1 MTSQY
6 ETNLWLTH
14 VIIVWL
20 TEPIRRCVHWWTQVF
35 KIEGFVCKHFLPSL
49 PPSFIFWLSF
59 HFSRGQNRESC
70 FWVFLCSKTKWK
82 HLLRRLESQWCYIGF
97 LSPFMYLKLVLCTI
111 KVPKVRLKVFLYWQ
125 VIVSDHISPY
135 QSAHA
140 FSPHMHSHC
149 STSPANQVLR
159 SLANTGF
166 QNWGICLQAFPS
178 FPSSSPLFHFLALV
192 SFLARPKPRIPFLDL
207 SLPQNQTETLAT
219 QARIACYIGFLTP
232 FISTS
237 QTH

>member
-35 KIEGFVCKHFLPSL
+35 KIEGFVCKHFLPSFSPL
-49 PPSFIFWLSF
+49 F
-59 HFSRGQNRESC
+59 HFLALVS
-70 FWVFLCSKTKWK
+70 FLALPKPRILFLGLSLICSKTKWK

-111 KVPKVRLKVFLYWQ
+111 KVPKVRLKVFLYWH

-140 FSPHMHSHC
+140 FLPHMHSHC
-149 STSPANQVLR
+149 STSPANQVLH

-166 QNWGICLQAFPS
+166 QNWGVCLQAFPS
-178 FPSSSPLFHFLALV
+178 FLPLLLPPL
-192 SFLARPKPRIPFLDL
+192 SFFGSRFISRAAKTENPVPRSFFTPKP
-207 SLPQNQTETLAT
+207 NGN
-219 QARIACYIGFLTP
+219 ACYTG
-232 FISTS
+232 
-237 QTH
+237 

>member
-1 MTSQY
+1 MAIT
-6 ETNLWLTH
+6 
-14 VIIVWL
+14 
-20 TEPIRRCVHWWTQVF
+20 
-35 KIEGFVCKHFLPSL
+35 GFQNWGVCLQAFPSFPSPLFHFLALISFLAWPKPRILFLGLSL
-49 PPSFIFWLSF
+49 FQNQMETLATQARITMMLHWLS
-59 HFSRGQNRESC
+59 E
-70 FWVFLCSKTKWK
+70 
-82 HLLRRLESQWCYIGF
+82 
-97 LSPFMYLKLVLCTI
+97 PFYMYLKLVLCTI
-111 KVPKVRLKVFLYWQ
+111 KVPKVRLKVFLYWH

-166 QNWGICLQAFPS
+166 QNWGVCLQAFPS

-192 SFLARPKPRIPFLDL
+192 WFLARPKPRIPFLDL

-232 FISTS
+232 FISTWN
-237 QTH
+237 